1 MQGTPLSEAFRSFYP
16 QPTPPPAP
24 ATSVLNVSANT
35 SMSTPPPTPT
45 PAQHAAWQTYA
56 AMPRTQVLAPAFA
69 PASSP
74 AKPLKR
80 TSKLKKPKPNS
91 KSDSDSDSSDSDS
104 DSSDSDSDD
113 KTSRRKQYKY
123 KRRGRGR
130 GRTPLR
136 VYFRKQPK
144 VDNTFTFQVSKTNVW
159 IAIGVCIIISVVILL
174 VFIGGIQKSVA
185 RTEVTHNELLQA
197 VRELTTATATAQSKS

>member
-1 MQGTPLSEAFRSFYP
+1 
-16 QPTPPPAP
+16 
-24 ATSVLNVSANT
+24 
-35 SMSTPPPTPT
+35 
-45 PAQHAAWQTYA
+45 
-56 AMPRTQVLAPAFA
+56 
-69 PASSP
+69 
-74 AKPLKR
+74 
-80 TSKLKKPKPNS
+80 LKKPKPNS

-104 DSSDSDSDD
+104 DSSDSDSDSDSDD

-185 RTEVTHNELLQA
+185 RTEVAHNELLQA
-197 VRELTTATATAQSKS
+197 VRELTTATATATAQSKS